1 MSSYPPHPEDPR
13 LAEALRTRQA
23 GAVGHVYNVH
33 GPELFAYAHV
43 LLGEREPAVEA
54 VRAALLNAR
63 EKGAGV
69 PPPERLREWLHSLVR
84 DECLN
89 RIVGAP
95 SSPAA
100 PPVRTAPA
108 APTAAEIA
116 LAEDVLAAT
125 RSFEGVPEG
134 VPGGVPEGAPDN
146 PAERRP
152 RTLPPLNGR
161 RRVWVLGGVLAAAG
175 VALSAGL
182 LLVPDSSGP
191 PPRGAMEAPEAVEED
206 PTAEPSASPS
216 ASAAPSHSPSPS
228 PSPSPSAS
236 PEKSE
241 KPETRER
248 GKRRVPAGK
257 GRLAVADSDCRGVGV
272 AALPR
277 TCRIR
282 LVARGGAVR
291 WSVASVDSDIGRVTA
306 RGGGTLGAGRS
317 TTVTVTVW
325 PTLRCYVRGAGSGT
339 VGFAPGGA
347 ARVSYTCLRR

>member
-1 MSSYPPHPEDPR
+1 M
-13 LAEALRTRQA
+13 AEALRNRQA

-43 LLGEREPAVEA
+43 LLGERQPAVDA
-54 VRAALLNAR
+54 VRAALLGAR
-63 EKGAGV
+63 EKGSGV

-89 RIVGAP
+89 RIVGVP
-95 SSPAA
+95 SSPVA
-100 PPVRTAPA
+100 PVQTVPA

-125 RSFEGVPEG
+125 RSFEGAAAEDAA
-134 VPGGVPEGAPDN
+134 EGAPTRK
-146 PAERRP
+146 PQASPPGTPPP
-152 RTLPPLNGR
+152 RTLSPLSGQ
-161 RRVWVLGGVLAAAG
+161 RRVWILGGVLVVAG

-182 LLVPDSSGP
+182 LLLPDSSGP
-191 PPRGAMEAPEAVEED
+191 PPRGAMEAPEAVAEE
-206 PTAEPSASPS
+206 PTAEPSISPTPS
-216 ASAAPSHSPSPS
+216 AT

-236 PEKSE
+236 PKKTE
-241 KPETRER
+241 KPEAREPKK
-248 GKRRVPAGK
+248 KRRAPAGK
-257 GRLAVADSDCRGVGV
+257 GRLAVADSECRGVGL

-277 TCRIR
+277 TCRVR

-291 WSVASVDSDIGRVTA
+291 WSVASVNSEVGRVSA
-306 RGGGTLGAGRS
+306 RGGGTLGAGES

-325 PTLRCYVRGAGSGT
+325 PTIRCYVRGAGSGT

>member
-43 LLGEREPAVEA
+43 LLGEREPAVQA
-54 VRAALLNAR
+54 VRAALLGAR

-89 RIVGAP
+89 RIVGVPSPPVPPAP
-95 SSPAA
+95 ASPA
-100 PPVRTAPA
+100 PKPPA

-125 RSFEGVPEG
+125 RSFE
-134 VPGGVPEGAPDN
+134 AP
-146 PAERRP
+146 AARKP
-152 RTLPPLNGR
+152 RALPPVNGQ
-161 RRVWVLGGVLAAAG
+161 RRVWALGGVLVAAG

-182 LLVPDSSGP
+182 LLLPDSSGP
-191 PPRGAMEAPEAVEED
+191 PPRGAMEAPEAVEEE

-216 ASAAPSHSPSPS
+216 ASAAPS

-236 PEKSE
+236 ATAEKTE
-241 KPETRER
+241 KPKARER
-248 GKRRVPAGK
+248 AKRRAPAGR

-277 TCRIR
+277 TCRLR
-282 LVARGGAVR
+282 LVARGGPVR
-291 WSVASVDSDIGRVTA
+291 WSVASVDSEIGRVTA
-306 RGGGTLGAGRS
+306 GGGGTLGAGRS

>member
-1 MSSYPPHPEDPR
+1 MSSYPAHPEDPR

-54 VRAALLNAR
+54 VRAALLGAR
-63 EKGAGV
+63 EKGEGV
-69 PPPERLREWLHSLVR
+69 PPPERLREWLHALVR

-89 RIVGAP
+89 RIVGVP
-95 SSPAA
+95 S
-100 PPVRTAPA
+100 PPVTPAPTLPAPTPSAPTPSAPKPPA

-125 RSFEGVPEG
+125 RSFE
-134 VPGGVPEGAPDN
+134 AP
-146 PAERRP
+146 PARKP
-152 RTLPPLNGR
+152 RALPPVDGQ
-161 RRVWVLGGVLAAAG
+161 RRVWVLGGVLVAAG

-182 LLVPDSSGP
+182 LLPDSSGP
-191 PPRGAMEAPEAVEED
+191 PPRGAMEAPETVEED

-216 ASAAPSHSPSPS
+216 ASAAPSS
-228 PSPSPSAS
+228 SPSPSAS
-236 PEKSE
+236 ASAEKTE
-241 KPETRER
+241 KPKARER
-248 GKRRVPAGK
+248 AKRRAPAGK
-257 GRLAVADSDCRGVGV
+257 GRLAVADSECRGVGV

-282 LVARGGAVR
+282 LVARGGPVR
-291 WSVASVDSDIGRVTA
+291 WSVSSVDSEIGRVTA

-317 TTVTVTVW
+317 TTVMVTVW